1 MLHGRQRVET
11 GSGPKFIYPPSAF
24 VEDNCC
30 VEDKNKEC
38 MRIYG
43 QAILTDSSNESY
55 LLNAVFSQS
64 TNLLFITEHPLVER
78 V

>member
-1 MLHGRQRVET
+1 MLHGRERVMT
-11 GSGPKFIYPPSAF
+11 GLGPKFIYPPRAF

-43 QAILTDSSNESY
+43 QAILTDSSK
-55 LLNAVFSQS
+55 
-64 TNLLFITEHPLVER
+64 
-78 V
+78 